1 MKDDV
6 VKYLVFDVESV
17 PDSKLIS
24 RVKYPGE
31 EIDAREAVH
40 RYQQELLEASDGVSE
55 FIPVTFQYPI
65 SICIAKVRGD
75 FYPP

>member
-1 MKDDV
+1 MPVKDDV

-40 RYQQELLEASDGVSE
+40 RYQIGRAHV
-55 FIPVTFQYPI
+55 
-65 SICIAKVRGD
+65 
-75 FYPP
+75 